1 MFLNR
6 ASADVL
12 SSVHDGME
20 GPQDI
25 TACTAG
31 YKSTSA
37 LSCREVE
44 AVEERAV
51 DRHGNKY
58 MTIKELQEQEAQRR
72 AGLPPPFPLSF
83 HDLGYL
89 HFLLPLVACLV
100 SSALTDLVSQ
110 QLANHTWPL
119 VLPAALCGV

>member
-72 AGLPPPFPLSF
+72 AGLPPPSL
-83 HDLGYL
+83 YL
-89 HFLLPLVACLV
+89 AMI
-100 SSALTDLVSQ
+100 
-110 QLANHTWPL
+110 
-119 VLPAALCGV
+119 